1 MYGQLVSYKGGKR
14 FISIIFQYY
23 VSIISQRKNISL
35 MGPMYYGKE
44 WTPLVTELTY
54 SDTLKVTP
62 LTLGDT

>member
-1 MYGQLVSYKGGKR
+1 MVSWFHTKEANGSYQLYFNIMYQLYLKE
-14 FISIIFQYY
+14 
-23 VSIISQRKNISL
+23 KNISL